1 MKWRGPSQQSG
12 LDDEVYLEKKVTEKA
27 QREDVTKRVKDGS
40 KQSAEQTVTAMHEP
54 CAVLGRVN

>member
-1 MKWRGPSQQSG
+1 MHPFVCSARAGRKRIMKWRGPSQQSG

-40 KQSAEQTVTAMHEP
+40 K
-54 CAVLGRVN
+54 